1 MDSHASNSS
10 RRRAAIAIATAV
22 CALALP
28 AASAHAQLMSFSGA
42 FGSAIQPGGKF
53 ANAQGIATDGAGRVY
68 VADPTA
74 GDVEIYDNAENGNRF
89 LTTLGAG
96 LLHNPEDVATDNR
109 FHIYVSDDGRDT
121 ISMFDVFSSGMTLE
135 REWGGPGQ
143 GLGQMLNPRQLVVD
157 RGGLVYAV
165 ERDNQRVQWFKPGG
179 NNTQVPV
186 SAWGVA
192 SPPTFSDPE
201 GIAFDAAG
209 RFFVSNDSD
218 TDAGVRV
225 YTLPGNLIDG
235 VGTGPGTDVGKLSNP
250 KGLLE
255 DPFGRLLV
263 VDSGNDRVQV
273 FGSADQHSPW
283 LDAFGSSGSGDGQF
297 SHPTAT
303 ALGPGGWLYVSDT
316 GNGRIVRLHY
326 DDADNDGVLD
336 DRDNCKGVP
345 NADQQD
351 TDADGIGDACDP
363 DIDGD
368 GVPNAQDRCPLTHR
382 GPDANHDGCA
392 DPRSRISTPR
402 NRGRYSSRQLFGS
415 VTGTAAGDTIGVS
428 EVRVAVARKS
438 GGKCRWLNSKGKLGS
453 PASCTTPRFMRA
465 KGTDRWA
472 LKVKV
477 HGRGSWRV
485 LSRAVQAGGT
495 VETLTNSKNTESFSV
510 R

>member
-1 MDSHASNSS
+1 MDSLSFNLTG
-10 RRRAAIAIATAV
+10 RRAAVAAV
-22 CALALP
+22 VVACALALP
-28 AASAHAQLMSFSGA
+28 AAAHAQLMTFDGS
-42 FGSAIQPGGKF
+42 FGSALQPGGKF

-74 GDVEIYDNAENGNRF
+74 GDVEVYDNAAHGNRF

-96 LLHNPEDVATDNR
+96 LLQNPDDVAVDNR
-109 FHIYVSDDGRDT
+109 FHIYVSDDGRNT

-135 REWGGPGQ
+135 REWGGTGQ
-143 GLGQMLNPRQLVVD
+143 GLGQMMNPRQLVAD
-157 RGGLVYAV
+157 SAGLVYVV

-179 NNTQVPV
+179 DNTQVPV
-186 SAWGVA
+186 SAWGVGN
-192 SPPTFSDPE
+192 PPTFSDPE
-201 GIAFDAAG
+201 GIAFDSAG

-218 TDAGVRV
+218 TDPGIRV
-225 YTLPGNLIDG
+225 YTLPGNLVDYAG
-235 VGTGPGTDVGKLSNP
+235 AGPGSGSGQLSNP

-263 VDSGNDRVQV
+263 VDSGNSRVQV

-283 LDAFGSSGSGDGQF
+283 VDAFGSDGAGDGQF
-297 SHPTAT
+297 SHPTSV
-303 ALGPGGWLYVSDT
+303 ALAPGAWLYVSDT
-316 GNGRIVRLHY
+316 GNGRIVRLRY
-326 DDADNDGVLD
+326 DDADRDGVLD
-336 DRDNCKGVP
+336 DADNCKTVANP
-345 NADQQD
+345 DQQD

-382 GPDANHDGCA
+382 GPDLNHDGCG

-402 NRGRYSSRQLFGS
+402 NRGRYSARQVFAS
-415 VTGTAAGDTIGVS
+415 VTGTASGDTLGIR

-438 GGKCRWLNSKGKLGS
+438 GGRCRWLSSNGKLGS
-453 PASCTTPRFMRA
+453 PTSCATPRFMTA
-465 KGTDRWA
+465 KGHERWS

-477 HGRGSWRV
+477 RGRGSWRV
-485 LSRAVQAGGT
+485 LSRAVQEGST
-495 VETLTNSKNTESFSV
+495 VETATTTKNTESFSV